1 MFGMRKRLLKLVG
14 IYMAFVCVL
23 TAVALVLPYDVL
35 HGDSSVGFVLV
46 GSIGLTYFWLQFR
59 PLSIR
64 KASNEKEQTSEK
76 DSRP

>member
-1 MFGMRKRLLKLVG
+1 
-14 IYMAFVCVL
+14 MAFVCVL
-23 TAVALVLPYDVL
+23 IAVATVLPYDVL
-35 HGDSSVGFVLV
+35 HGDGSAVFVVV

-64 KASNEKEQTSEK
+64 KASNEKEQASEK